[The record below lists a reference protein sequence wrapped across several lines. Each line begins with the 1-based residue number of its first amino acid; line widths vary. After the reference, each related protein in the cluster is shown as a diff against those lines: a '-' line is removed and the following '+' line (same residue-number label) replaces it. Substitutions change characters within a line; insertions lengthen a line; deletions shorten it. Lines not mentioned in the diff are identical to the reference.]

1 MLFLLKKHNIVLDDL
16 AHTNVYELICLHVI
30 RGYEYS
36 INLVDEYS
44 FYLSLSKCVMI
55 LLLLKF
61 KRVRG

>member
-1 MLFLLKKHNIVLDDL
+1 MMMLVFDDL
-16 AHTNVYELICLHVI
+16 VHTNVYGLISLHVI

-44 FYLSLSKCVMI
+44 FYLCLSKCAMI
-55 LLLLKF
+55 PLILKF